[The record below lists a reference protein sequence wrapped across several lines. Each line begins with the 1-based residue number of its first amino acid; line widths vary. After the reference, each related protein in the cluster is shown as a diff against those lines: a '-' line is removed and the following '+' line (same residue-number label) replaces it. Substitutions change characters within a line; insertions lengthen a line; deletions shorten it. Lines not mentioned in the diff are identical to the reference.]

1 MIGITDQRIIIKTS
15 ESPIRS
21 DYNHQPSLKE
31 FPYIIRWRDDR
42 CKRCGCCT
50 AVCPMKAIEP
60 TVKVQRI
67 VQSEGPVPTPITMR
81 RIVHVI
87 EQVRD
92 IERYCT
98 GCGVCSLV
106 CPNGA
111 IEPEYNPQNKF
122 LFYKNKGGEGYKR
135 GGRRNDPSVSTL
147 DRLKFT
153 RISMLTDPALDAGR
167 HEFHVR
173 TLLGRILPP
182 EELPLKTIN
191 GKLTVDKN
199 NGKFIPPLREIFPI
213 MIGSMSVGALSP
225 PMWEGLA
232 MGVAYLNE
240 IEGLPVVMCTGEGGV
255 PPRLLKSRYL
265 KYFILQIASG
275 YFGWDEIIHALP
287 EMVEDPAGIEIK
299 YGQGAKPG
307 DGGLLM
313 AQKVLKLIANIRGVP
328 QFVDLASPP
337 THQTKYSIE
346 EAVAKMIQSMS
357 MAWGFRVPVYPKISG
372 TKTARAVLN
381 NLARNPYASA
391 LSIDG
396 EDGGTGA
403 AYNVSMD
410 KMGHPI
416 ASNIRECY
424 LDLVKQGKQNELP
437 LIAAGGIGKK
447 GNLAANTAALIM
459 LGASAVSVG
468 KYIMQATADCL
479 GDEYNR
485 CNICNTG
492 KCPRG
497 ITTQDPK
504 LYRRLDPDK
513 VAERLVEVFRAANVE
528 LKKIFAPMGRSTEL
542 PIGMSDGLSIDDR
555 AMAEK
560 LEISYAC

>member
-1 MIGITDQRIIIKTS
+1 
-15 ESPIRS
+15 
-21 DYNHQPSLKE
+21 
-31 FPYIIRWRDDR
+31 
-42 CKRCGCCT
+42 
-50 AVCPMKAIEP
+50 VKAIEP
-60 TVKVQRI
+60 TVKVMRA
-67 VQSEGPVPTPITMR
+67 VRSEGPVPTPSSVR
-81 RIVHVI
+81 QVVQIV
-87 EQVRD
+87 EQVKD
-92 IERYCT
+92 MERYCT
-98 GCGVCSLV
+98 GCGTCTLV
-106 CPNGA
+106 CPNEA
-111 IEPEYNPQNKF
+111 IEPELNPQNKF
-122 LFYKNKGGEGYKR
+122 LHYKNKGGDGYKR

-167 HEFHVR
+167 HEFRIR
-173 TLLGRILPP
+173 TLLGRVIAP
-182 EELPLKTIN
+182 EQMPLQV
-191 GKLTVDKN
+191 VD
-199 NGKFIPPLREIFPI
+199 GRLQLDRRSEMFIPPVREIYPI

-240 IEGLPVVMCTGEGGV
+240 VEGMPVVMCSGEGGM
-255 PPRLLKSRYL
+255 PPRLLRSRYL
-265 KYFILQIASG
+265 KYFIIQIASG
-275 YFGWDEIIHALP
+275 YFGWDEIVRAIPH
-287 EMVEDPAGIEIK
+287 MVEDPAAIEIK

-313 AQKVLKLIANIRGVP
+313 AQKVLKLISKIRGVP

-372 TKTARAVLN
+372 TKTAKAVLN
-381 NLARNPYASA
+381 NLARNPYAA
-391 LSIDG
+391 GLCIDG

-416 ASNIRECY
+416 ASNLRECY

-437 LIAAGGIGKK
+437 LIAAGGVGKK
-447 GNLAANTAALIM
+447 GNLAANAAALIM
-459 LGASAVSVG
+459 LGASGVAIG
-468 KYIMQATADCL
+468 KYIMQAAADCF

-485 CNICNTG
+485 CNLCNVG

-513 VAERLVEVFRAANVE
+513 VAERVVEVFRAADTE

-542 PIGMSDGLSIDDR
+542 PIGMSDGLSVDDK
-555 AMAEK
+555 AIAER
-560 LEISYAC
+560 LGISYAC

>member
-1 MIGITDQRIIIKTS
+1 MEPAARLDN
-15 ESPIRS
+15 
-21 DYNHQPSLKE
+21 NHQLSLKE

-42 CKRCGCCT
+42 CKRCGKCT
-50 AVCPMKAIEP
+50 AVCPVKAIEP
-60 TVKVQRI
+60 AVKVQRF
-67 VQSEGPVPTPITMR
+67 VQSEGPVPAPTATRKI
-81 RIVHVI
+81 IQVV
-87 EQVRD
+87 EQVTD
-92 IERYCT
+92 MERYCT
-98 GCGVCSLV
+98 GCGTCTLV
-106 CPNGA
+106 CPNEA
-111 IEPEYNPQNKF
+111 IEPEYNQQHKF
-122 LFYKNKGGEGYKR
+122 YHYKNKGGEPYKR

-167 HEFHVR
+167 HEFRVR

-182 EELPLKTIN
+182 EELPLTLTDD
-191 GKLTVDKN
+191 KLELDKKG
-199 NGKFIPPLREIFPI
+199 GKFIPPVREIYPI

-232 MGVAYLNE
+232 MGVTYLNE
-240 IEGLPVVMCTGEGGV
+240 IEGMPVVMCSGEGGM
-255 PPRLLKSRYL
+255 PPRLLRSKYL
-265 KYFILQIASG
+265 KYFIIQIASG

-287 EMVEDPAGIEIK
+287 HMVEDPAAIEIK

-313 AQKVLKLIANIRGVP
+313 AQKVLKLIASIRGVP
-328 QFVDLASPP
+328 QFVDLSSPP

-381 NLARNPYASA
+381 NLARNPYAAA

-416 ASNIRECY
+416 ASNIRDCY

-447 GNLAANTAALIM
+447 GNLAANAAALIM
-459 LGASAVSVG
+459 LGASAVSIG
-468 KYIMQATADCL
+468 KYIMQAAADCF

-485 CNICNTG
+485 CNLCNTG

-504 LYRRLDPDK
+504 LYRRLDADR
-513 VAERLVEVFRAANVE
+513 VAERVVEVFKAADVE
-528 LKKIFAPMGRSTEL
+528 MKKIFAPMGRSTEL
-542 PIGMSDGLSIDDR
+542 PIGMSDGLSIEDK
-555 AMAEK
+555 AVAER
-560 LEISYAC
+560 LEINYAC

>member
-1 MIGITDQRIIIKTS
+1 MEPATRLDH
-15 ESPIRS
+15 
-21 DYNHQPSLKE
+21 NHQLSLRE
-31 FPYIIRWRDDR
+31 FPYVIRWREDR
-42 CKRCGCCT
+42 CTRCGRCT
-50 AVCPMKAIEP
+50 AVCPVKAIEP
-60 TVKVQRI
+60 TVFVQRL
-67 VQSEGPVPTPITMR
+67 VQSEGAAPIPSTVRKVMHGIR
-81 RIVHVI
+81 
-87 EQVRD
+87 QVTD
-92 IERYCT
+92 IDRYCT
-98 GCGVCSLV
+98 GCGTCALV
-106 CPNGA
+106 CPTVA
-111 IEPEYNPQNKF
+111 IEPEYNSHHKL
-122 LFYKNKGGEGYKR
+122 LFYKNRGGEPYKR
-135 GGRRNDPSVSTL
+135 GGRRNDPSTSTL
-147 DRLKFT
+147 DKLKFT

-167 HEFHVR
+167 HEFHIR

-182 EELPLKTIN
+182 EQCALKVKG
-191 GKLTVDKN
+191 GKLVVEDGT
-199 NGKFIPPLREIFPI
+199 FIPPVREIYPI
-213 MIGSMSVGALSP
+213 RIGSMSVGALSP

-232 MGVAYLNE
+232 MGITYLNE
-240 IEGLPVVMCTGEGGV
+240 VEGLPVVMCSGEGGM
-255 PPRLLKSRYL
+255 PPRLLKSRFL
-265 KYFILQIASG
+265 KYFVLQIASG

-287 EMVEDPAGIEIK
+287 HMVEDPAAIEIK

-313 AQKVLKLIANIRGVP
+313 AYKVLKLIANIRGVP
-328 QFVDLASPP
+328 MYVDLASPP

-381 NLARNPYASA
+381 NLARNPYAAA
-391 LSIDG
+391 LCIDG

-437 LIAAGGIGKK
+437 LIAAGGMGKT
-447 GNLAANTAALIM
+447 GNLAANTAAMIM
-459 LGASAVSVG
+459 LGASAVDTG
-468 KYIMQATADCL
+468 KYIMQATADCF

-485 CNICNTG
+485 CNLCNTG
-492 KCPRG
+492 RCPRG

-513 VAERLVEVFRAANVE
+513 VAERVVEVFKSADVE
-528 LKKIFAPMGRSTEL
+528 LRKIFAPMGRSTQL
-542 PIGMSDGLSIDDR
+542 PIGMSDGLSVGDKEIAERLQID
-555 AMAEK
+555 
-560 LEISYAC
+560 YAC

>member
-1 MIGITDQRIIIKTS
+1 MEPAGKLDHNYQ
-15 ESPIRS
+15 
-21 DYNHQPSLKE
+21 QSLRE
-31 FPYIIRWRDDR
+31 MPYIIRWRDDR
-42 CKRCGCCT
+42 CKRCGRCT
-50 AVCPMKAIEP
+50 AVCPVKAIEP
-60 TVKVQRI
+60 TVKVQRT
-67 VQSEGPVPTPITMR
+67 VRSEGPVPAPVAERKILQ
-81 RIVHVI
+81 VV
-87 EQVRD
+87 EQVTD
-92 IERYCT
+92 MERYCT
-98 GCGVCSLV
+98 GCGTCTLV
-106 CPNGA
+106 CPNDA
-111 IEPEYNPQNKF
+111 IEAELNPQNKF
-122 LFYKNKGGEGYKR
+122 LHFKNRGGEGYKR
-135 GGRRNDPSVSTL
+135 GGRRNDPSISTL

-167 HEFHVR
+167 HEFRVR
-173 TLLGRILPP
+173 TLLGRILPA
-182 EELPLKTIN
+182 EELPLKRSN
-191 GKLTVDKN
+191 GRLLVDTSS
-199 NGKFIPPLREIFPI
+199 GKFVPPVREIFPI

-232 MGVAYLNE
+232 MGITYLNE
-240 IEGLPVVMCTGEGGV
+240 VEGLPVVMATGEGGV
-255 PPRLLKSRYL
+255 PPRLLKSKYL
-265 KYFILQIASG
+265 KYFIIQIASG
-275 YFGWDEIIHALP
+275 YFGWDEIIHAIP
-287 EMVEDPAGIEIK
+287 HMVEDPAAIEIK

-313 AQKVLKLIANIRGVP
+313 AQKVLKLIASIRGVP

-381 NLARNPYASA
+381 NLARNPYAAA

-403 AYNVSMD
+403 AYNVSID

-437 LIAAGGIGKK
+437 LIAAGGVAKK
-447 GNLAANTAALIM
+447 GNLAANAAALIM
-459 LGASAVSVG
+459 LGASVVSIG
-468 KYIMQATADCL
+468 KYIMQAAANCF
-479 GDEYNR
+479 GDEFNR
-485 CNICNTG
+485 CNLCNTG

-504 LYRRLDPDK
+504 LYRRLDSDK
-513 VAERLVEVFRAANVE
+513 VAERVVEVFKAADVE

-555 AMAEK
+555 AMADR
-560 LEISYAC
+560 LEITYAC

>member
-1 MIGITDQRIIIKTS
+1 MEPAARVDH
-15 ESPIRS
+15 
-21 DYNHQPSLKE
+21 NHQLSLRE

-42 CKRCGCCT
+42 CTRCGRCT
-50 AVCPMKAIEP
+50 AVCPVKAIAP
-60 TVKVQRI
+60 SVQVRR
-67 VQSEGPVPTPITMR
+67 VVRSEGPVPAPTAARTV
-81 RIVHVI
+81 VHVV
-87 EQVRD
+87 EQVND
-92 IERYCT
+92 MERYCT
-98 GCGVCSLV
+98 GCGTCSLV
-106 CPNGA
+106 CPNEA

-122 LFYKNKGGEGYKR
+122 LHYKNKGGDGYKR
-135 GGRRNDPSVSTL
+135 GGRRNDPSLSTL

-167 HEFHVR
+167 HEFR
-173 TLLGRILPP
+173 IRSFLGRILPP
-182 EELPLKTIN
+182 EELPLVPS
-191 GKLTVDKN
+191 GGELLLDKKN
-199 NGKFIPPLREIFPI
+199 TFIPPVREIFPI
-213 MIGSMSVGALSP
+213 MIGSMSIGALSP

-240 IEGLPVVMCTGEGGV
+240 VEGMPVVMCSGEGGMS
-255 PPRLLKSRYL
+255 PRLLRSKYL
-265 KYFILQIASG
+265 KYFIIQIASG

-287 EMVEDPAGIEIK
+287 HMVEDPAAIEIK

-313 AQKVLKLIANIRGVP
+313 AQKVLKLIAKIRGVP

-372 TKTARAVLN
+372 SKTAKAVLN
-381 NLARNPYASA
+381 NLARNPYAA
-391 LSIDG
+391 GLCIDG

-437 LIAAGGIGKK
+437 LIAAGGIGKR
-447 GNLAANTAALIM
+447 GNLAANAAALIM
-459 LGASAVSVG
+459 LGASAVAIG
-468 KYIMQATADCL
+468 KYIMQAAADCF

-485 CNICNTG
+485 CNLCNTG

-513 VAERLVEVFRAANVE
+513 VAERVVDVFKAADVE

-542 PIGMSDGLSIDDR
+542 PIGMSDGLSIDDK
-555 AMAEK
+555 AMAER
-560 LEISYAC
+560 LGISYAC

>member
-1 MIGITDQRIIIKTS
+1 MEPAKGLDH
-15 ESPIRS
+15 
-21 DYNHQPSLKE
+21 NHKLSLRE

-42 CKRCGCCT
+42 CKRCGSCT
-50 AVCPMKAIEP
+50 AVCPVKAIVP
-60 TVKVQRI
+60 AVKVQRT
-67 VQSEGPVPTPITMR
+67 VHSEAAVPTPAAR
-81 RIVHVI
+81 RMTTHIV
-87 EQVRD
+87 EQVTD

-98 GCGVCSLV
+98 GCGTCTLV
-106 CPNGA
+106 CPNEA
-111 IEPEYNPQNKF
+111 IEPEFNPQNK
-122 LFYKNKGGEGYKR
+122 LLHYKNRGGDGYKR
-135 GGRRNDPSVSTL
+135 GGRRNDPAISTL

-167 HEFHVR
+167 HEFR
-173 TLLGRILPP
+173 IRSLLGRILPP
-182 EELPLKTIN
+182 DEMPLTALNGELSL
-191 GKLTVDKN
+191 DKQS
-199 NGKFIPPLREIFPI
+199 GKFIPPVREIYPI
-213 MIGSMSVGALSP
+213 IIGSMSVGALSP

-240 IEGLPVVMCTGEGGV
+240 VEGLPVVMCSGEGGM
-255 PPRLLKSRYL
+255 PPRLLKSKYL
-265 KYFILQIASG
+265 KYFIIQIASG
-275 YFGWDEIIHALP
+275 YFGWDEIIHAIP
-287 EMVEDPAGIEIK
+287 HMVEDPAAIEIK

-313 AQKVLKLIANIRGVP
+313 AQKVLKLISKIRGVP

-372 TKTARAVLN
+372 SKTARAVLN
-381 NLARNPYASA
+381 NLARNPYAGA
-391 LSIDG
+391 LCIDG

-416 ASNIRECY
+416 ASNLRECY

-437 LIAAGGIGKK
+437 LIAAGGVGKK
-447 GNLAANTAALIM
+447 GNLAANAAALIM
-459 LGASAVSVG
+459 LGASAVAIG
-468 KYIMQATADCL
+468 KYIMQAAADCF

-485 CNICNTG
+485 CNLCNTG
-492 KCPRG
+492 LCPRG

-504 LYRRLDPDK
+504 LYRRLDSDR
-513 VAERLVEVFRAANVE
+513 VAERVVEVFKSADVE
-528 LKKIFAPMGRSTEL
+528 LRKIFAPMGRSTEL
-542 PIGMSDGLSIDDR
+542 PIGMSDGLSIDDK
-555 AMAEK
+555 AMAER
-560 LEISYAC
+560 LGISYAC

>member
-1 MIGITDQRIIIKTS
+1 MEPASKLDH
-15 ESPIRS
+15 
-21 DYNHQPSLKE
+21 NHQLSLKE
-31 FPYIIRWRDDR
+31 LPYIIRWRDDR
-42 CKRCGCCT
+42 CKRCGQCT
-50 AVCPMKAIEP
+50 AVCPVKAIEA
-60 TVKVQRI
+60 TVKVQR
-67 VQSEGPVPTPITMR
+67 VVRSEGPIPTPVASRT
-81 RIVHVI
+81 IVHTV
-87 EQVRD
+87 EQVTD
-92 IERYCT
+92 IDRYCT
-98 GCGVCSLV
+98 GCGACTLV
-106 CPNGA
+106 CPNDA

-122 LFYKNKGGEGYKR
+122 LHFKNKGGEGYKR
-135 GGRRNDPSVSTL
+135 GGRRNDPAVSTL

-167 HEFHVR
+167 HEFRVR
-173 TLLGRILPP
+173 TLLGRILPSD
-182 EELPLKTIN
+182 ELPLIAEN
-191 GKLTVDKN
+191 GKLTVDKY
-199 NGKFIPPLREIFPI
+199 NGKFIPPVREIFPI

-225 PMWEGLA
+225 TMWEGLA

-240 IEGLPVVMCTGEGGV
+240 VEGLPVVMCTGEGGV
-255 PPRLLKSRYL
+255 PPRLLKSRFL
-265 KYFILQIASG
+265 KYIVIQIASG
-275 YFGWDEIIHALP
+275 YFGWDEIIHAIP
-287 EMVEDPAGIEIK
+287 HMVEDPAGIEIK

-313 AQKVLKLIANIRGVP
+313 AQKVLKLIASIRGVP

-381 NLARNPYASA
+381 NLARNPFAAA

-416 ASNIRECY
+416 ASNLRECY

-437 LIAAGGIGKK
+437 LIAAGGVAKK
-447 GNLAANTAALIM
+447 GNLAANAAALIM

-468 KYIMQATADCL
+468 KYIMQATANCL

-485 CNICNTG
+485 CNLCNTG

-504 LYRRLDPDK
+504 LYRRLDSDK
-513 VAERLVEVFRAANVE
+513 VAERVVEVFKAANVE

-542 PIGMSDGLSIDDR
+542 PIGMSDGLSVDDK
-555 AMAEK
+555 AMAER